1 MKALPYNGDKVDLE
15 GLLAPNDVTNNHI
28 CAAPRPFSSLLVLHR
43 YIFKVKQYYAP
54 GTKTV
59 GDPEYS
65 MHINE
70 VQTWQETCS
79 HVCVYVIS

>member
-70 VQTWQETCS
+70 VQT
-79 HVCVYVIS
+79 

>member
-1 MKALPYNGDKVDLE
+1 MMLLIITSALRRV
-15 GLLAPNDVTNNHI
+15 LL
-28 CAAPRPFSSLLVLHR
+28 SSLLVLHR

-70 VQTWQETCS
+70 VQT
-79 HVCVYVIS
+79 